1 MSVSFAIR
9 FIIIGRPRKLLKEMS
24 EKKFVIGIE
33 FGLRTDRA
41 VLVNVRDRSEIIA
54 VVSDFPNGAI
64 DHTLPDSGKQIPTE

>member
-1 MSVSFAIR
+1 
-9 FIIIGRPRKLLKEMS
+9 MS

-41 VLVNVRDRSEIIA
+41 VLVNLRDRSEIIA